1 MTLNIAKALPAS
13 LADVPATALV
23 QELGN
28 PTLFDLRK
36 PDRRPLFISVLVHG
50 NEVSGWDAVRSLIDQ
65 IRDASVLLFLGNIE
79 AARHGVRA
87 LPGRVDFNRV
97 WDGGDTPEASL
108 AAEVADYA
116 ATAEPYLAVD
126 IHNNTG
132 ANPPYSVICR
142 TDRRTLEFA
151 GAFAERALLA
161 TQPDG
166 FQTRRFAG
174 FCTAITVEVGMPDDP
189 DSTVRAT
196 QFLAGLLA
204 NTPEPPDYA
213 CQPEALALF
222 ETVARV
228 TLADCTVIEPATQ
241 RFNFRR
247 APVGTA
253 LTRSGAL
260 TAHAADGADIG
271 SQYFTTD
278 NGAAVLKRPTTL
290 AMYTG
295 DLESARSDCLC
306 YFLEPIA
313 PDAGC

>member
-1 MTLNIAKALPAS
+1 MTLDIVNALPAS
-13 LADVPATALV
+13 LADVPATALAE
-23 QELGN
+23 ELGN

-36 PDRRPLFISVLVHG
+36 PDRRPLFVSVLAHG
-50 NEVSGWDAVRSLIDQ
+50 NEISGWDAVRSLIDE
-65 IRDASVLLFLGNIE
+65 IRDASVMLFLGNIE

-97 WDGGDTPEASL
+97 WGGGDTPEASL
-108 AAEVADYA
+108 AAEVTDYA
-116 ATAEPYLAVD
+116 AAAEPYLAVD

-132 ANPPYSVICR
+132 VNPPYSVICR
-142 TDRRTLEFA
+142 TDHRTLEFA

-161 TQPDG
+161 NQPDG

-189 DSTVRAT
+189 VSTVRAT
-196 QFLAGLLA
+196 RFLARLLA
-204 NTPEPPDYA
+204 NTPEPPDDAYR
-213 CQPEALALF
+213 PESLALF
-222 ETVARV
+222 KTVARV
-228 TLADCTVIEPATQ
+228 TVADCTVIEPETQ

-260 TAHAADGADIG
+260 AARAADGGDIG
-271 SQYFTTD
+271 SEYFTTD
-278 NGAAVLKRPTTL
+278 SGAAVLKRPTTI

-295 DLESARSDCLC
+295 DLESARRDCLC

-313 PDAGC
+313 PNG